1 MLRAETNM
9 SPLELD
15 ARFTFDSFVVGTAN
29 RLASAAARRVAEV
42 PGSAYNP
49 LFLYSASGL
58 GKTHLLTA
66 IGHHAGRLHPN
77 VVIVYDTL
85 EHFMEQAMSAV
96 ERGQREEFRNRLRE
110 IGVLMLDDV
119 QFLGGRRG
127 AQDELLRAL
136 DAVSS
141 RSGQLV
147 LASDRPPADINGL
160 DDRLLSRFAGGLVA
174 DIGVPEYETRV
185 AIVNRKAE
193 EHGHKLADGVA
204 EALARMSFGNVRELQ
219 GGLNRLIAIQ
229 ELDGR
234 SVSAQEVADIFAQPR
249 AREDFNTFFDDLVG
263 TVDEVVRGATQERRI
278 AEAIMRFEADGY
290 ATRRLE
296 VALGAAPSEAE
307 VELLLRQYE
316 QDATRLQALQQE
328 LVLLDPRS
336 PALTDNDLF
345 RNPDRIAEAES
356 AVTEAREGSKPL
368 PAPPPGP
375 TFATLTITDAFAVKA
390 ARAIV
395 DKPGQQYNPLFFH
408 GPEASGKTTLL
419 AAIANEFSTQFPN
432 EPVAFV
438 DGKNFATELIQALEK
453 NAAESWRG
461 RYRRARLFVVDDLD
475 ALVDTERA
483 QDELF
488 HLFEDLRRNR
498 AQLVFGSSEPPAA
511 LTGFEHRLRTRL
523 ESGLVLELPAL
534 LSAPAAA
541 AAQDARNQTP
551 AAWMQSMSVA
561 EQSIR
566 EPMFDHFF
574 LSREKVI
581 WNWPY
586 LEDCLFEEVQ

>member
-1 MLRAETNM
+1 MSRAEATM
-9 SPLELD
+9 TPLELD

-29 RLASAAARRVAEV
+29 RLASAAARRVAET

-77 VVIVYDTL
+77 IVILYDTL
-85 EHFMEQAMSAV
+85 EHFMEQAMSAI

-110 IGVLMLDDV
+110 IGLIMLDDV
-119 QFLGGRRG
+119 QFLAGRRG

-136 DAVSS
+136 DAVSA

-147 LASDRPPADINGL
+147 LASDRPPAEINGL

-174 DIGVPEYETRV
+174 DIGAPEYETRV

-193 EHGHKLADGVA
+193 EHGQKLGEGVA

-234 SVSAQEVADIFAQPR
+234 SVSAQEVATIFAEPR
-249 AREDFNTFFDDLVG
+249 PREDFNTFLSDLVE
-263 TVDEVVRGATQERRI
+263 TVDEVVRSATQEGRI
-278 AEAIMRFEADGY
+278 GQAVMRYEAEGY

-296 VALGAAPSEAE
+296 VALGSATTEAD
-307 VELLLRQYE
+307 VEQLLQNYE
-316 QDATRLQALQQE
+316 QDVERLKELQHE
-328 LVLLDPRS
+328 LVLLDPESR
-336 PALTDNDLF
+336 ALIDSDLF
-345 RNPDRIAEAES
+345 KNPDRVVEAEI
-356 AVTEAREGSKPL
+356 AVKEARESTKPL
-368 PAPPPGP
+368 PQPPAGP

-395 DKPGQQYNPLFFH
+395 EKPGQQYNPLFFH
-408 GPEASGKTTLL
+408 GPEGSGKTTLL
-419 AAIANEFSTQFPN
+419 AAIANEFAAQHPN
-432 EPVAFV
+432 EAVAFV
-438 DGKNFATELIQALEK
+438 EGRNFANELIQALEK
-453 NAAESWRG
+453 NSAESWRG
-461 RYRRARLFVVDDLD
+461 RYRRARLFVLDDLD
-475 ALVDTERA
+475 VLVDTERA

-488 HLFEDLRRNR
+488 HLFEDLRRSR
-498 AQLVFGSSEPPAA
+498 VQLVFGSGKTPGA
-511 LTGFEHRLRTRL
+511 LTGLENRLRTRL

-534 LSAPAAA
+534 TAASAAGSE
-541 AAQDARNQTP
+541 ARNQTP
-551 AAWMQSMSVA
+551 AAWVQSMNVADQSVL
-561 EQSIR
+561 R
-566 EPMFDHFF
+566 EPIFDHFF

-586 LEDCLFEEVQ
+586 LEDCLFEEVE